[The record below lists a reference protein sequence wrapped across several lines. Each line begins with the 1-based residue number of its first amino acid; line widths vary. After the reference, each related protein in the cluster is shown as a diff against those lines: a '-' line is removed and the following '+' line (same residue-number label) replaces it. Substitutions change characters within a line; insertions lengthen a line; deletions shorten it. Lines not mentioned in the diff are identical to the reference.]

1 MIMKSTKIFPN
12 IVRQLRNQK
21 LHNGQ
26 PFMINTKEV
35 NPNECYLEYPD
46 GSIKLVVIQE
56 NKKDFSVIRELT
68 KSEAHHLRKRLN
80 FSDF

>member
-1 MIMKSTKIFPN
+1 MIMKSTKISPN

-35 NPNECYLEYPD
+35 NPNQCYLEYPD

-56 NKKDFSVIRELT
+56 NKKDFFVIRELT
-68 KSEAHHLRKRLN
+68 TSEAFHLRKRLN